1 MAKEF
6 WDNPCVDNLHEQIL
20 EVLCDGIYLSDAEGR
35 TLTVNRKYEELTGLK
50 KKDIIGKLVTDL
62 KKEGS
67 FDVCLNPEIVHTGQ
81 HRTSVQL
88 TKAGRKVLLNGYPI
102 FDESGKVALVL
113 TFVRD
118 ISLLCQLKEQIAN
131 QQDIIEK
138 YLEVQK
144 RSKEELHNSA
154 MVFKS
159 ENMVNLMKLLEK
171 VAKTDATVL
180 LLGETGV
187 GKDVL
192 TRKIHEHSLRHNEA
206 FLKIDCSSIPENLI
220 ESELF
225 GYESGAFSGANNRG
239 KAGLLEMADKGT
251 LFLDEIGELPLQMQ
265 AKLLRVLQDQEL
277 ISVGSTK
284 VKKVDIRFIAAT
296 NRNLEEEVRKGNFR
310 SDLYYRL
317 RVAVL
322 EIPPLRERK
331 MDILAMTK
339 CFLDKYNSKYRK
351 NVSFT
356 EDLEKALL
364 SYKWP
369 GNVREMDNFIQS
381 FVLTH
386 ENEILDVSDLPPY
399 ILLDSTEF
407 NKSSINTVN
416 NKSLNELVEDYE
428 KNLLKKALDQ
438 HGSII
443 KVAKIFKMDR
453 TTIFRKAKKYA
464 LL

>member
-1 MAKEF
+1 MAKNF
-6 WDNPCVDNLHEQIL
+6 WNNQYINNLHEQIL
-20 EVLCDGIYLSDAEGR
+20 EVLYDGIYLSDAEGK
-35 TLTVNRKYEELTGLK
+35 TLAVNCKYEELTGLK
-50 KKDIIGKLVTDL
+50 KKEIMGKLVTDL
-62 KKEGS
+62 IKDGS
-67 FDVCLNPEIVHTGQ
+67 FDVCLNPEIVQTGQ

-88 TKAGRKVLLNGYPI
+88 TKAGKKVLLNGYPI
-102 FDESGKVALVL
+102 FDESGNVAFVL

-118 ISLLCQLKEQIAN
+118 ISLMCQLKEQIAD
-131 QQDIIEK
+131 QQNIIEK
-138 YLEVQK
+138 CLEVQK
-144 RSKEELHNSA
+144 RSKVESHNSA

-159 ENMVNLMKLLEK
+159 ENMVNLMKILEK

-192 TRKIHEHSLRHNEA
+192 SRKIHEYSLRHNEI

-225 GYESGAFSGANNRG
+225 GYESGAFSGANSKG
-239 KAGLLEMADKGT
+239 KVGLLEMADKGT
-251 LFLDEIGELPLQMQ
+251 LFLDEIGELPLRMQ
-265 AKLLRVLQDQEL
+265 VKLLRVLQDQEL
-277 ISVGSTK
+277 IHVGSTK

-296 NRNLEEEVRKGNFR
+296 NRNLEDEVKKGNFR

-322 EIPPLRERK
+322 EIPPLRERRK
-331 MDILAMTK
+331 DILAMIR
-339 CFLDKYNSKYRK
+339 CFLDKYNAKYRK

-356 EDLEKALL
+356 ENLEKALL
-364 SYKWP
+364 NYKWP

-399 ILLDSTEF
+399 ILLDSIE
-407 NKSSINTVN
+407 SDESRINTAN

-443 KVAKIFKMDR
+443 KVAKIFKVDR

>member
-1 MAKEF
+1 MAKDF
-6 WDNPCVDNLHEQIL
+6 WDNPCVDKLHEQIL
-20 EVLCDGIYLSDAEGR
+20 EVLCDGIYLSDAEGK
-35 TLTVNRKYEELTGLK
+35 TLAVNSKYEELTGLK

-67 FDVCLNPEIVHTGQ
+67 YNVCLNPEIVHTGQ
-81 HRTSVQL
+81 QKTSVQI

-131 QQDIIEK
+131 QQDLIEK
-138 YLEVQK
+138 YLQVQK

-159 ENMVNLMKLLEK
+159 ENMVTLMKLLEK

-192 TRKIHEHSLRHNEA
+192 SRKIHEYSLRHNEA

-225 GYESGAFSGANNRG
+225 GYESGAFSGANSKG
-239 KAGLLEMADKGT
+239 KVGLLEMADKGT

-277 ISVGSTK
+277 IPIGSTK

-296 NRNLEEEVRKGNFR
+296 NRNLEDEVKKGNFR

-331 MDILAMTK
+331 KDILEMTR
-339 CFLDKYNSKYRK
+339 CFLDKYNAKYRK
-351 NVSFT
+351 NISFA

-399 ILLDSTEF
+399 ILVDSIES
-407 NKSSINTVN
+407 NESSINTVN

-438 HGSII
+438 HGSVI
-443 KVAKIFKMDR
+443 KAAKIFKVDR
-453 TTIFRKAKKYA
+453 TTIFRKAKKYG